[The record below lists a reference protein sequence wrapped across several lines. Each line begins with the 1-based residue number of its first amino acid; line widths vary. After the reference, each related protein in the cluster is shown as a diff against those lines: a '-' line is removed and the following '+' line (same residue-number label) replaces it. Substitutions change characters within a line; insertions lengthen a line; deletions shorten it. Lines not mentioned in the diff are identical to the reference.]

1 MPAETAGD
9 RGSDPLAGACVSDT
23 PFADCYSSHAP
34 FAKARLRRSPLLRS
48 SFLLIE
54 RRSLRT
60 FSQADFCASTKAAH
74 EKYEGTVIKKI
85 KKFARRALTNDVR
98 RANLY

>member
-1 MPAETAGD
+1 MLPD
-9 RGSDPLAGACVSDT
+9 VKMLQ
-23 PFADCYSSHAP
+23 FLAP
-34 FAKARLRRSPLLRS
+34 FAKTPLRGFPLLRS

-60 FSQADFCASTKAAH
+60 FSQADFCASTKSAH
-74 EKYEGTVIKKI
+74 EKYEGIVIKKI
-85 KKFARRALTNDVR
+85 KKFARRALTNGVR